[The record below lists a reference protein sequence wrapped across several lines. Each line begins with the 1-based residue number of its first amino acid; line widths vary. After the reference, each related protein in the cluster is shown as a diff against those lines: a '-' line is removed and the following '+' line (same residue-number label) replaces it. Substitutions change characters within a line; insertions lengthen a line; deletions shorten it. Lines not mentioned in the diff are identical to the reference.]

1 MTNRIILITGA
12 SSGIGEACAKALA
25 DKNTTLILAARRDD
39 KLREVA
45 AACAPAR
52 THIVKLDVT
61 DEDAMKNAVA
71 TLPKELQAIDVLINN
86 AGGAI
91 GLDSA
96 ASADLADWNTMI
108 DSNIRGLITMTRLVL
123 PGMKERG
130 RGHIINISSIAGSYP
145 YAGASVYGGCK
156 AFVTYFSLATR
167 ADLLGTPVRVTNIEP
182 GMVETEFS
190 LVRFKGDEA
199 RAGSVY
205 ANTAPLLAEDI
216 AACVKFSVDAPAHVN
231 INRMEVMPTM
241 QAPGGPVVSRKT
253 N

>member
-1 MTNRIILITGA
+1 MTTRTILITGA
-12 SSGIGEACAKALA
+12 SSGIGAACAKLLA
-25 DKNTTLILAARRDD
+25 DKNTALILAARRED
-39 KLREVA
+39 KLHEVA
-45 AACAPAR
+45 KSCAPAR
-52 THIVKLDVT
+52 THILTLDIT
-61 DEDAMKNAVA
+61 DEEAMKNAIA
-71 TLPKELQAIDVLINN
+71 SLPKELQAIDVLINN

-96 ASADLADWNTMI
+96 ANANLDDWNAMI

-123 PGMKERG
+123 PGMKERA

-190 LVRFKGDEA
+190 LVRFKGDAA
-199 RAGSVY
+199 RADSVY
-205 ANTAPLLAEDI
+205 ANTTPLTAEDI
-216 AACVKFSVDAPAHVN
+216 AACVKFAVDAPAHVN

-241 QAPGGPVVSRKT
+241 QAPGGPQVFRK
-253 N
+253 